1 MRKGT
6 PKIGWD
12 AFRRA
17 QTAAYAVAP
26 LLMFASTYALAR
38 TGGTRGQHPQP
49 KERSQPPPK
58 TLFPRPFEGSYP
70 PTLVSAI
77 IALVPFIVVT
87 TAYTFFNRQVQGDLQ
102 VGQRA
107 VEIVAGIST
116 AGYAFGALAGGDLVQ
131 RFSQRPLFFACEA
144 LFALGCLA
152 SATGQGIVAY
162 GAGRIVA
169 GLATGLLLVVA
180 LPPVIQKFPPE
191 KLPITVIF
199 IDIGFF
205 GAVCI
210 GPLLGGWV
218 AAGHHWRWFYGGL
231 GALATLNL
239 VLALFTLP
247 ASPPT
252 NPGVRFDP
260 WALVLGFAAVVL
272 PFWAAGELATHG
284 FAAFRFAVPLS
295 LGLAAFILL
304 ILVEYHQEE
313 PLSPVKPMWT
323 TASLVGTLTAM
334 IAGGVFVAFLELAE
348 RLQMEVVHRSPVET
362 GVLFWPLAAAVCVT
376 SVMLGL
382 LLKTRFLPLLVLGGM
397 LCLIGGG
404 ALILTL
410 GPEGQP
416 ARTLAAAGMLG
427 LGAGATVSPGL
438 YLAGFPLPSKIIGRV
453 FALVELVRS
462 LADYIIAP
470 VIAKIAREGSHKP
483 PLDWPGVHE
492 AAGVTLWI
500 TVGFTVVGALLWVA
514 GGVGLP
520 VPDIQGW
527 LTQNK
532 PAIRSPVLLAR
543 LRGPRAAAGQ

>member
-1 MRKGT
+1 
-6 PKIGWD
+6 
-12 AFRRA
+12 
-17 QTAAYAVAP
+17 
-26 LLMFASTYALAR
+26 
-38 TGGTRGQHPQP
+38 
-49 KERSQPPPK
+49 
-58 TLFPRPFEGSYP
+58 
-70 PTLVSAI
+70 
-77 IALVPFIVVT
+77 
-87 TAYTFFNRQVQGDLQ
+87 
-102 VGQRA
+102 

-116 AGYAFGALAGGDLVQ
+116 AGYAFGALVGGDLVQ

-144 LFALGCLA
+144 LFVLGCVA
-152 SATGQGIVAY
+152 SAAGGGIVAF
-162 GAGRIVA
+162 GAGRVLA
-169 GLATGLLLVVA
+169 DLATGLLLVVA
-180 LPPVIQKFPPE
+180 LPPVIQKFPPD

-199 IDIGFF
+199 INLGFF

-231 GALATLNL
+231 GAVAALNL
-239 VLALFTLP
+239 VLAVLTLP
-247 ASPPT
+247 PEPPK
-252 NPGVRFDP
+252 NPGARFDP
-260 WALVLGFAAVVL
+260 WAVLFGFAAVVL

-295 LGLAAFILL
+295 LGLASFVVV

-334 IAGGVFVAFLELAE
+334 IAGGVFVAFLELGE
-348 RLQMEVVHRSPVET
+348 RLQMEVAHRSPLET
-362 GVLFWPLAAAVCVT
+362 GLLFWPLAAAVCV
-376 SVMLGL
+376 SAVMLGV
-382 LLKTRFLPLLVLGGM
+382 LLKTRFLSFLVLGGM

-404 ALILTL
+404 ALIMTL

-416 ARTLAAAGMLG
+416 ARTLAAAGLLG

-438 YLAGFPLPSKIIGRV
+438 YLAGFPLPSTIIGRV

-470 VIAKIAREGSHKP
+470 VIATIAREGSHKP

-500 TVGFTVVGALLWVA
+500 TVGFTVLGALLWIA

-543 LRGPRAAAGQ
+543 LRGPRAETGQ

>member
-1 MRKGT
+1 M
-6 PKIGWD
+6 
-12 AFRRA
+12 A
-17 QTAAYAVAP
+17 TAA
-26 LLMFASTYALAR
+26 
-38 TGGTRGQHPQP
+38 RGP
-49 KERSQPPPK
+49 
-58 TLFPRPFEGSYP
+58 P
-70 PTLVSAI
+70 PTLASAI

-87 TAYTFFNRQVQGDLQ
+87 TAYTLFSRQIEGDLH

-107 VEIVAGIST
+107 VEIVAGLST
-116 AGYAFGALAGGDLVQ
+116 AGYAFGALVGGDLVQ
-131 RFSQRPLFFACEA
+131 RFSQRPLFFVCEA
-144 LFALGCLA
+144 LFVLGCLL
-152 SATGQGIVAY
+152 SAAGHGIVAY
-162 GAGRIVA
+162 GAGRVLA

-180 LPPVIQKFPPE
+180 LPPVIQKCPPE

-239 VLALFTLP
+239 ALALFTLP

-260 WALVLGFAAVVL
+260 WAIVLGFAAVVL

-295 LGLAAFILL
+295 LGVAAFILL

-334 IAGGVFVAFLELAE
+334 IAGGVFVAFLELGE
-348 RLQMEVVHRSPVET
+348 RLQMEVVHRPPVET
-362 GVLFWPLAAAVCVT
+362 GLLFWPLAAAVCIT
-376 SVMLGL
+376 SIMLGAL
-382 LLKTRFLPLLVLGGM
+382 LRTRFLPLLVLGGM

-404 ALILTL
+404 ALIMTL

-416 ARTLAAAGMLG
+416 ARTLAAAGLLG

-492 AAGVTLWI
+492 AAGITLWI

-532 PAIRSPVLLAR
+532 TAIRSPVLLAR
-543 LRGPRAAAGQ
+543 LRGPRAEAGQ